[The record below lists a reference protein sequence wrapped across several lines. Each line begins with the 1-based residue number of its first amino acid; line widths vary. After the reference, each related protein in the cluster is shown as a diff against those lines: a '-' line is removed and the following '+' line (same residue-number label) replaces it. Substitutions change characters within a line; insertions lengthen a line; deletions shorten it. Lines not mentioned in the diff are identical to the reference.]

1 VVSKAA
7 PSGVVARVTL
17 ATIVLAPEPLTRYAV
32 ARTVETRFGAAS
44 GILRTRLQHAYDLV
58 PKLKD
63 AELIR
68 VVGTVPT
75 RPGKDPTDLLAA
87 TQAGVEDW
95 RAWLAGP
102 ITMPDAMTRALSR
115 LYAVRKGDYA
125 TMLAIIDRYEAT
137 LQAVV
142 QQAVDPGLPADVAD
156 RIGLLWTRRELVA
169 QLQWCQHAR
178 DVLYEEMSGSAPR

>member
-1 VVSKAA
+1 M
-7 PSGVVARVTL
+7 TL
-17 ATIVLAPEPLTRYAV
+17 ATIVVAPEPLTRYAV
-32 ARTVETRFGAAS
+32 GRRVEARFGAAS
-44 GILRTRLQHAYDLV
+44 GLLRTRSQHAYDLV
-58 PKLKD
+58 PKLLE

-75 RPGKDPTDLLAA
+75 RPGNEPTYLYAA
-87 TQAGVEDW
+87 TQAGVADW
-95 RAWLAGP
+95 REWLSGP

-115 LYAVRKGDYA
+115 LYAVRRGDYA

-142 QQAVDPGLPADVAD
+142 QQATDPGDAADVAD
-156 RIGLLWTRRELVA
+156 RIGLLWNRRELVA

-178 DVLYEEMSGSAPR
+178 DVIYEAMAEREPR